1 MESFDL
7 IIKNG
12 EIVNHN
18 QTFTADIGVK
28 NGLIVKIGPN
38 INGAS
43 KKILDATGLS
53 ILPGLIDSQVHFREP
68 GLTHKEDIE
77 SGSKAAVLGG
87 ICTYFEMP
95 NTKPA
100 TTTVSSIEEKIAIAH
115 KKSYANAYFYIGANG
130 NNLEELK
137 KAQSIPG
144 CCGVKIFLG
153 SSTGDLL
160 LYNKEKLLEIFQNL
174 DCPIAVHC
182 ESEDRL
188 NARIAIR
195 DNATSVHAHYDWR
208 DAQSALESTQMIIEV
223 AKAAKRKVHVLHIS
237 TKEEIEFLKANKE
250 HCTFE
255 LTPQHLTLFA
265 PDSYDNLD
273 TLAQMNPPLRT
284 KDHLEALWR
293 AVDEDIVDV
302 FGSDH
307 APHTLE
313 EKRKGY
319 PHSPSGMPGVQTI
332 FPIFLSHMNNGKIS
346 LEKIIEKL
354 SFNPANLYK
363 LNKGIV
369 QEGRDADF
377 TIVDFK
383 KEWIINNQ
391 QQASKC
397 GWTPFYGTV
406 VKGKPVVTIVL
417 GKIVMLKDEVF
428 DRK

>member
-18 QTFTADIGVK
+18 ATFKADIGI
-28 NGLIVKIGPN
+28 NGGKIVKIAPDLGHL
-38 INGAS
+38 INDA
-43 KKILDATGLS
+43 KNFIDATGLT

-68 GLTHKEDIE
+68 GLTHKEDIHT
-77 SGSKAAVLGG
+77 GSMAAVLGG
-87 ICTYFEMP
+87 ICTFFEMP

-100 TTTVSSIEEKIAIAH
+100 TTTVASIQEKIAIA
-115 KKSYANAYFYIGANG
+115 KKTSFANAYFYIGANG
-130 NNLEELK
+130 NNLDELK
-137 KAQSIPG
+137 KAQELEG

-160 LYNKEKLLEIFQNL
+160 LYNKDKLIEIFKSL

-188 NARIAIR
+188 KERIAIR
-195 DNATSVHAHYDWR
+195 DNATSVHAHYEWR
-208 DAQSALESTQMIIEV
+208 DAQSAQESTMMIIDV
-223 AKAAKRKVHVLHIS
+223 AKTAGRKVHILHVS
-237 TKEEIEFLKANKE
+237 TKEEIAFLKANKE

-265 PDSYDNLD
+265 PDIYDNID
-273 TLAQMNPPLRT
+273 TLAQMNPPIRT
-284 KDHLEALWR
+284 KDHMEALWS

-307 APHTLE
+307 APHTLA

-332 FPIFLSHMNNGKIS
+332 FPVMLSHMNRGKIS
-346 LEKIIEKL
+346 LAKIIEKL
-354 SFNPANLYK
+354 SYNPAKLYR
-363 LNKGIV
+363 LNKGKV
-369 QEGRDADF
+369 AEGMDADF
-377 TIVDFK
+377 TIVDLNQ
-383 KEWIINNQ
+383 EWIINNK

-397 GWTPFYGTV
+397 GWTPFYGQV
-406 VKGKPVVTIVL
+406 VKGKPVATIVM
-417 GKIVMLKDEVF
+417 GKIAMLKDAVF
-428 DRK
+428 